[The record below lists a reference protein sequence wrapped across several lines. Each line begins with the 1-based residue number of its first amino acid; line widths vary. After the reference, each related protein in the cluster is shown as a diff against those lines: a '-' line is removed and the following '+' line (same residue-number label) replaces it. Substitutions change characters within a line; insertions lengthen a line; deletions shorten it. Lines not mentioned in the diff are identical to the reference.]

1 LRRGDVVLV
10 VMPGDY
16 GKPRPA
22 VVVQSDEMI
31 RFGFSS
37 VVVCPMTSS
46 LTARPSVRIVVDP
59 DRANGLA
66 EPSEV
71 MVEKLVGLSTGR
83 VRRVIGRLDGTAMAS
98 VDRALFVVLGL
109 GRTRS

>member
-10 VMPGDY
+10 VIPGDY

-22 VVVQSDEMI
+22 VVVQSDQMI
-31 RFGFSS
+31 QFGFSS

-46 LTARPSVRIVVDP
+46 LTARPSVRVVVDP
-59 DRANGLA
+59 DRGNGLA

-71 MVEKLVGLSTGR
+71 MVEKLVGLSTAK
-83 VRRVIGRLDGTAMAS
+83 VRRVIGHLDDAAMAS

-109 GRTRS
+109 GRPRS

>member
-37 VVVCPMTSS
+37 AVVCPITSS
-46 LTARPSVRIVVDP
+46 LTDRPRVRIAIEP
-59 DRANGLA
+59 DQANGLSKR
-66 EPSEV
+66 SEV
-71 MVEKLVGLSTGR
+71 MVEKLVGLSSGKI
-83 VRRVIGRLDGTAMAS
+83 RRVIGHLDGATMAQ

-109 GRTRS
+109 GRVRP

>member
-1 LRRGDVVLV
+1 LKRGDVVLV
-10 VMPGDY
+10 AMPGDY

-37 VVVCPMTSS
+37 VVVCPMTSHVS
-46 LTARPSVRIVVDP
+46 DRSRVRVTVEP
-59 DRANGLA
+59 DHGNGLSLR
-66 EPSEV
+66 SEI
-71 MVEKLVGLSTGR
+71 MVEKLVGMSTDK
-83 VRRVIGRLDGTAMAS
+83 VRRIIGHVNDATMRK